1 MTFKV
6 DVETVDS
13 VRRRLA
19 VEVPAEEVSAEIE
32 KAYVQLARGAKVR
45 GFRPGRVPRPVIERL
60 FGDRVRAEVFEKLI
74 QQSYA
79 EVVEEQRIAAVG
91 RPEIVTEQARPG
103 EVLRYSATV
112 EVKPEIV
119 VEHYAGLDVERPLAP
134 VADAEVDAF
143 LERLRQS
150 SAQLRPIVE
159 RTTVESGDVV
169 TVDYEGRVDGR
180 ARGAR

>member
-6 DVETVDS
+6 DVETVDR

-45 GFRPGRVPRPVIERL
+45 GFRPGHVPRPVLERL

-79 EVVEEQRIAAVG
+79 EVVEEQHIAPVG
-91 RPEIVTEQARPG
+91 HPEIVTEQARPG
-103 EVLRYSATV
+103 EALRYSATV
-112 EVKPEIV
+112 EVT
-119 VEHYAGLDVERPLAP
+119 
-134 VADAEVDAF
+134 
-143 LERLRQS
+143 RQ
-150 SAQLRPIVE
+150 P
-159 RTTVESGDVV
+159 
-169 TVDYEGRVDGR
+169 
-180 ARGAR
+180 